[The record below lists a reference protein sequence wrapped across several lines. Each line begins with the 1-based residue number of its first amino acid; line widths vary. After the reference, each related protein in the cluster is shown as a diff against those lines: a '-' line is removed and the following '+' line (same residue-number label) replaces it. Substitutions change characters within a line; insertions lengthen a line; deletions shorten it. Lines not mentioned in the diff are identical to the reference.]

1 MFKILTKKLPIFVWA
16 DEADLA
22 GFDEAIDQA
31 RNLANHPLAR
41 KHVALMPDFHVGYG
55 MPIGGVFATSG
66 GVVPNAVGVDI
77 GCGMIAV
84 RTDVEADTLDRA
96 TLEGLRRSIH
106 ARVPVGFKHH
116 EKPQSLWEGAE
127 VDPERAPV
135 IARNFEAARSQVGTL
150 GGGNHF
156 VEIQRDEV
164 GRVWFMVHSGS
175 RNLGQQVCKFY
186 DDVAKDYM
194 KRFHSAIP
202 DADLAFLPE
211 GVPEHYAYIEAMD
224 WCCRFAEESR
234 ERMVDAVFAAF
245 ENVTGY
251 APGREP
257 PIQTHHNYA
266 SLEKR
271 LGEML
276 LVHRKGAVRAEGPV
290 IIPGSMGTASYIG
303 EGRVHPLAF
312 QTCSHGAG
320 RVMGRKQAN
329 RTITHEDAV
338 KAMEHVVF
346 GVRQGDYEEMPQ
358 AYKDIDHVMENQADL
373 VTPVHRLTPMAVVKG

>member
-1 MFKILTKKLPIFVWA
+1 
-16 DEADLA
+16 
-22 GFDEAIDQA
+22 
-31 RNLANHPLAR
+31 
-41 KHVALMPDFHVGYG
+41 
-55 MPIGGVFATSG
+55 
-66 GVVPNAVGVDI
+66 
-77 GCGMIAV
+77 
-84 RTDVEADTLDRA
+84 
-96 TLEGLRRSIH
+96 
-106 ARVPVGFKHH
+106 
-116 EKPQSLWEGAE
+116 

-135 IARNFEAARSQVGTL
+135 IARNFEAAHFQVGTL

-156 VEIQRDEV
+156 IEIQRDEE

-186 DDVAKDYM
+186 DDTAKDYM

-202 DADLAFLPE
+202 DPDLAFLPE
-211 GVPEHYAYIEAMD
+211 GVPEHDAYIEAMA

-234 ERMVDAVFAAF
+234 ERMVDAAFAAF
-245 ENVTGY
+245 EDVTGHT
-251 APGREP
+251 AGRET

-266 SLEKR
+266 SPER
-271 LGEML
+271 HLGETL

-290 IIPGSMGTASYIG
+290 IIPGSMGTASYVG
-303 EGRVHPLAF
+303 EGRAHPLAF

-329 RTITHEDAV
+329 RTITHEEAV
-338 KAMEHVVF
+338 RSMEHVVF

-373 VTPVHRLTPMAVVKG
+373 VTPLHRLTPMAVVKG